1 MLFVDN
7 APEFTVLP
15 LKLFL
20 TWMKSR
26 LGMGSN
32 QVGIC
37 VCVVREALL
46 SEITL
51 LSLFLFL
58 FSFSF
63 LFTLI
68 FLLFFIKSITEL
80 SPSDFQSKVKKDT
93 RKNYKIRAELR
104 RWQPVKR

>member
-1 MLFVDN
+1 MLFADN

-51 LSLFLFL
+51 LSLFL
-58 FSFSF
+58 SFSF
-63 LFTLI
+63 LCLFLIYFNFFTL
-68 FLLFFIKSITEL
+68 L
-80 SPSDFQSKVKKDT
+80 
-93 RKNYKIRAELR
+93 Y
-104 RWQPVKR
+104 

>member
-1 MLFVDN
+1 MLFADN

-51 LSLFLFL
+51 LSLFL
-58 FSFSF
+58 SFSF
-63 LFTLI
+63 LFLFLIYFNFFTL
-68 FLLFFIKSITEL
+68 L
-80 SPSDFQSKVKKDT
+80 
-93 RKNYKIRAELR
+93 Y
-104 RWQPVKR
+104 

>member
-1 MLFVDN
+1 MLFADD

-32 QVGIC
+32 QVGVC
-37 VCVVREALL
+37 VCVTREAL

-51 LSLFLFL
+51 LSLFLSLFYFLFL
-58 FSFSF
+58 FSFF
-63 LFTLI
+63 LFLI
-68 FLLFFIKSITEL
+68 
-80 SPSDFQSKVKKDT
+80 
-93 RKNYKIRAELR
+93 
-104 RWQPVKR
+104 

>member
-1 MLFVDN
+1 MLFADD

-32 QVGIC
+32 QVGVC
-37 VCVVREALL
+37 VCVTREALL

-51 LSLFLFL
+51 LSLFLSLSFFYFLFL
-58 FSFSF
+58 FSFF
-63 LFTLI
+63 LFLI
-68 FLLFFIKSITEL
+68 
-80 SPSDFQSKVKKDT
+80 
-93 RKNYKIRAELR
+93 
-104 RWQPVKR
+104 